1 MHLHVRTCKLVHV
14 SGVHC
19 HLHTSST
26 RNWLLCTLLY
36 SAVQNTVVQH
46 LYFKP
51 RMSRSKCKSNG
62 DEAGTAKKSEL
73 LYHTT
78 VLFKVQ

>member
-1 MHLHVRTCKLVHV
+1 MCLVYIVTYTHPLQGIV
-14 SGVHC
+14 
-19 HLHTSST
+19 
-26 RNWLLCTLLY
+26 LLCTLLY